1 MFYEKARHEIKP
13 WKSDEYL
20 EWFRQKFMHRDP
32 HHLLGSMGNLKLTDS
47 LLMPIS
53 RATHNSLKG
62 DKAAEYAEE
71 NIIFSLNI
79 FQEYVTYLE
88 EKYSSL
94 LEHNRQNSIQMS
106 NLSASNV
113 ANYNRWETLSPLTSK
128 WYIKRKKL
136 KKW

>member
-20 EWFRQKFMHRDP
+20 EWFRQKFMERDP

-53 RATHNSLKG
+53 RAIHNSLKG

-71 NIIFSLNI
+71 NIILSLNI

-88 EKYSSL
+88 EKLYCTKP
-94 LEHNRQNSIQMS
+94 
-106 NLSASNV
+106 
-113 ANYNRWETLSPLTSK
+113 YPLMSK
-128 WYIKRKKL
+128 WYIKKKKL